1 MCSHGKYVMMKV
13 IDGYKLKLMNSPET
27 VHQNSLAYLFGSTSL
42 PSNSE
47 RAGSDELWMCSK
59 HLENS
64 SLAFMYTC
72 IDATEEN

>member
-13 IDGYKLKLMNSPET
+13 IDGYKLKLMNS
-27 VHQNSLAYLFGSTSL
+27 LAYPLVLLSYLLILSG
-42 PSNSE
+42 
-47 RAGSDELWMCSK
+47 MCSK

-64 SLAFMYTC
+64 